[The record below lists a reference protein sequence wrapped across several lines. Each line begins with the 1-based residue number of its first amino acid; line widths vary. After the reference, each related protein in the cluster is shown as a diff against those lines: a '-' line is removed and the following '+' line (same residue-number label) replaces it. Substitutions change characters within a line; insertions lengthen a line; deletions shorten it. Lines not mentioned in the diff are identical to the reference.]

1 MDKELQQIASE
12 VEGLSEKLT
21 ALKKEIGKVIIG
33 QEETV
38 SQLLIT
44 FLAGGHALLEGVPGL
59 AKTLM
64 IRTLSNAIDLK
75 FKRIQFTPDLMPS
88 DIIGTEIL
96 EEDHSTGKKF
106 FKFNKGPIFSN
117 IILADEI
124 NRTPPKTQA
133 ALLEAMQEFEVT
145 YGDKTYPLDRP
156 FFILATQN
164 PIEQSG
170 TFVLPEAQQDRFLLY
185 IKIGYPTDEE
195 ETQILK
201 ATTGTKKAKLN
212 KVLSGGDIMRL
223 QQLVREVSISDGLI
237 QYVSDVIRAT
247 RPDTTQVDYVKKW
260 VDWGAGP
267 RAGQA
272 MILTAKANTLLE
284 GRLAVTLEDL
294 QTVALPVL
302 RHRVLVNFRAD
313 AEGITSDMVTHEI
326 LKAVQLRDK

>member
-1 MDKELQQIASE
+1 MDKELQQIATE
-12 VEGLSEKLT
+12 VEALSDKLK
-21 ALKKEIGKVIIG
+21 ALKKEIGKVIVG
-33 QEETV
+33 QEDTV

-64 IRTLSNAIDLK
+64 IRTLANAIDLK

-145 YGDKTYPLDRP
+145 YGDKTYQLDKP

-201 ATTGTKKAKLN
+201 ATTGTKKAQLN
-212 KVLSGGDIMRL
+212 KVLSGSDIVRL
-223 QQLVREVSISDGLI
+223 QQLVREVSISDGLV

-247 RPDTTQVDYVKKW
+247 RPDTSKLDYVKKW

-272 MILTAKANTLLE
+272 MILTAKANALLE
-284 GRLAVTLEDL
+284 GRLAVSLDDL
-294 QTVALPVL
+294 KAVALPVL
-302 RHRVLVNFRAD
+302 RHRVLVNFRAE
-313 AEGITSDMVTHEI
+313 AEGITSDVVTQHI
-326 LKAVQLRDK
+326 LDQVKLKDK

>member
-1 MDKELQQIASE
+1 MDKELQRIADE
-12 VEGLSEKLT
+12 VEMLSGKLK
-21 ALKKEIGKVIIG
+21 ALKQEIGKVIIG

-64 IRTLSNAIDLK
+64 IRTLANAIDLK

-96 EEDHSTGKKF
+96 EEDHTTGKKF

-145 YGDKTYPLDRP
+145 YGDKTYPLDKP

-185 IKIGYPTDEE
+185 IKIGYPTQKDEE
-195 ETQILK
+195 AILK
-201 ATTGTKKAKLN
+201 ATTGTFKKKLN
-212 KVLSGGDIMRL
+212 KVISGEDIVRL
-223 QQLVREVSISDGLI
+223 QQLVREISISDALI
-237 QYVSDVIRAT
+237 TFVSDIIRAT
-247 RPDTTQVDYVKKW
+247 RPETTTDSYVKNW

-272 MILTAKANTLLE
+272 MILTAKANALLE
-284 GRLAVTLEDL
+284 GRLAVTLNDIKN
-294 QTVALPVL
+294 VALPVL
-302 RHRVLVNFRAD
+302 RHRVLVNFRAE
-313 AEGITSDMVTHEI
+313 AEGITSDKVASHLLNTIEV
-326 LKAVQLRDK
+326 KGK

>member
-1 MDKELQQIASE
+1 MDKELQQIANE

-33 QEETV
+33 QEDTV

-96 EEDHSTGKKF
+96 EEDHTTGKKF

-145 YGDKTYPLDRP
+145 YGDKTYPLDKP

-185 IKIGYPTDEE
+185 IKIGYPTDDE

-201 ATTGTKKAKLN
+201 ATTGTKKAQLN
-212 KVLSGGDIMRL
+212 KVLSGEDIVRL

-247 RPDTTQVDYVKKW
+247 RPDTTSVDYVRQW

-272 MILTAKANTLLE
+272 MILTAKANALLE
-284 GRLAVTLEDL
+284 GRLAVGLEDL

-313 AEGITSDMVTHEI
+313 AEGITSDTVTKEI
-326 LKAVQLRDK
+326 LKAIQIKDR